1 MFNKMINQLPQL
13 LFLLLLLPVSLC
25 AQDNK
30 VPGSQQPKPVVPA
43 QQLMRGTV
51 VDESGQPLPGA
62 KVQLVSLVPKF
73 QVISMAVTDAEGRFS
88 FDVKNAQLFVI
99 VEYVGFKTYEVR
111 ARKYANITIQLT
123 PDEHEL
129 KETVVTGFYSKAKNS
144 FTGTAVQVGGDELR
158 SVNNTSFF
166 NSNHRCR

>member
-30 VPGSQQPKPVVPA
+30 VLGSQQPKPMVPA

-62 KVQLVSLVPKF
+62 KVQLVSRVPKF
-73 QVISMAVTDAEGRFS
+73 QVISMAVTDVEACINRGREQAL
-88 FDVKNAQLFVI
+88 VQRLREEKP
-99 VEYVGFKTYEVR
+99 VGRYGW
-111 ARKYANITIQLT
+111 L
-123 PDEHEL
+123 
-129 KETVVTGFYSKAKNS
+129 
-144 FTGTAVQVGGDELR
+144 
-158 SVNNTSFF
+158 NNTS
-166 NSNHRCR
+166 